1 MNVRDWYIGLFFFFN
16 VFIEGRLENNIIEKV
31 FIVVLKE
38 GKKVIKGGRESMMK
52 KEEIEVGYGS

>member
-38 GKKVIKGGRESMMK
+38 GKKVIKGGRESTMK